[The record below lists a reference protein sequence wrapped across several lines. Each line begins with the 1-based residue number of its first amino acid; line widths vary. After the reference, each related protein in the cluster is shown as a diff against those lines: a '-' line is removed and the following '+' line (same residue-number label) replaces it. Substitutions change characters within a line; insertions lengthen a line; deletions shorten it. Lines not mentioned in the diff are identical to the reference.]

1 MEQTF
6 KEVQGEWAIKKYK
19 SLMHSND
26 LLKIKYKDL
35 EEKYHKLKGELLYTN
50 SMLKSYE
57 EIIENYKET
66 TQNLTKLLD
75 KK

>member
-1 MEQTF
+1 
-6 KEVQGEWAIKKYK
+6 
-19 SLMHSND
+19 MHSND